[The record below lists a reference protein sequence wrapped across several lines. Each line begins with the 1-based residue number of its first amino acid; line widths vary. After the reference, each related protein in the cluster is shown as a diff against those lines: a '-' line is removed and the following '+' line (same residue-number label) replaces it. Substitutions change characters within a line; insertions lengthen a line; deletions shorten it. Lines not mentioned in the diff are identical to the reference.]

1 LLLAP
6 AAIPL
11 PAADGRA
18 LDVATVQVDVR
29 PARRLD
35 PLGEDRAV
43 ARMNV
48 VVHRRLLAD
57 PPDLAVWGES
67 ALDPGASDPA
77 VWREVTTAIR
87 EVGAPTIA
95 GSIQRGPR
103 GELFNE
109 ALLFDPSGRVVDRY
123 AKVHLVPFGE
133 YVPWRGA
140 LGWISALEQIPYDL
154 TPGEGLRVL
163 RGPGLPPT
171 GVVICFENSFPSLDR
186 SLVRRGARLLVVITN
201 NASYGFSPA
210 SRQHLLM
217 SRLRAVETGR
227 WVVHAA
233 ITGISAFI
241 DPRGRVV
248 AEAGLFEPGILRH
261 AVRASGAVTPYV
273 RFGDWVPW
281 GSLALALGLVAAPRR
296 RRTERGE
303 PDPLPGRPRTLVVLP
318 TYEERETIG
327 RVLEGLMALP
337 EAVDA
342 LVVDDGSPDGTAEV
356 VRAVAAR
363 EPRVRLVERPR
374 KSGLAS
380 AYLVGFR
387 RALEEGYDLAVEMDS
402 DLSHDPSEL
411 PRLLDAA
418 RRADLVIGSRY
429 VPGGSVTNWSR
440 ARLALSRGGNLYA
453 RLALGFPLRD
463 ATSGFRVYRRRL
475 LEHLLGRDIRSDG
488 YAFQVELAHR
498 AWRDGFRVAEVP
510 ITFREREHGAS
521 KISRRIVFEAL
532 WLVGI
537 WGLRER
543 LGLDGGRGGAG

>member
-1 LLLAP
+1 
-6 AAIPL
+6 
-11 PAADGRA
+11 
-18 LDVATVQVDVR
+18 
-29 PARRLD
+29 
-35 PLGEDRAV
+35 
-43 ARMNV
+43 
-48 VVHRRLLAD
+48 
-57 PPDLAVWGES
+57 
-67 ALDPGASDPA
+67 
-77 VWREVTTAIR
+77 
-87 EVGAPTIA
+87 
-95 GSIQRGPR
+95 
-103 GELFNE
+103 
-109 ALLFDPSGRVVDRY
+109 
-123 AKVHLVPFGE
+123 
-133 YVPWRGA
+133 
-140 LGWISALEQIPYDL
+140 
-154 TPGEGLRVL
+154 
-163 RGPGLPPT
+163 
-171 GVVICFENSFPSLDR
+171 VI
-186 SLVRRGARLLVVITN
+186 
-201 NASYGFSPA
+201 
-210 SRQHLLM
+210 
-217 SRLRAVETGR
+217 
-227 WVVHAA
+227 
-233 ITGISAFI
+233 
-241 DPRGRVV
+241 
-248 AEAGLFEPGILRH
+248 
-261 AVRASGAVTPYV
+261 
-273 RFGDWVPW
+273 
-281 GSLALALGLVAAPRR
+281 
-296 RRTERGE
+296 
-303 PDPLPGRPRTLVVLP
+303 LP

-463 ATSGFRVYRRRL
+463 ATSGFRVFRRRL

-543 LGLDGGRGGAG
+543 LGPDGGRGGAG